1 MPNTNTPWGDRFF
14 FDLFKTGY
22 VSALY
27 QRPIRNTLTNDILYD
42 STDIKASSNING
54 VRVIWDVPEYL
65 DVRLEN
71 LDPNITVSKIRQ
83 YKGYLMNLSPFTN
96 LDEFLAKQLSARSRK
111 KLRSKKRNLESE
123 HEIRY
128 VFYYGDIGKEE
139 YHRLFDAF
147 YGFLEERFEEK
158 KTVNNNLGKW
168 DYYRELVYPMI
179 LNKRASLFVIYDKDK
194 PITIG
199 MQFHLSRTV
208 FSYVQSYDLAYSQY
222 NMGDIST
229 MQRLEW
235 CFGQDF
241 DILDLS
247 MGETDYKIKWC
258 NHHYDLYFHVFY
270 NRKSP
275 SAVLKYRILM
285 GKLQLKQFLRDKD
298 ILGKR
303 FTLDKFKYWLKNPF
317 S

>member
-1 MPNTNTPWGDRFF
+1 MPNQSTPWGDRFF

-22 VSALY
+22 VSPLY
-27 QRPIRNTLTNDILYD
+27 KRPIRNLLTDDILFD
-42 STDIKASSNING
+42 STDTELVPEVSG
-54 VRVIWDVPEYL
+54 VSVIWDIPEYL
-65 DVRLEN
+65 DVN
-71 LDPNITVSKIRQ
+71 LKQLDANITVSKIRQ
-83 YKGYLMNLSPFTN
+83 YKGYLMHIAPFKN
-96 LDEFLAKQLSARSRK
+96 LDDFLAQQLSARSRK

-123 HEIRY
+123 HDIRY
-128 VFYYGDIGKEE
+128 IFYYGTIEKEE

-168 DYYRELVYPMI
+168 DYYRDLVYPMI
-179 LNKRASLFVIYDKDK
+179 LEKRASLFAIYDKDK

-208 FSYVQSYDLAYSQY
+208 FSYVQSYDIAYSEY

-229 MQRLEW
+229 MKRLEW
-235 CFGQDF
+235 CFEQGF
-241 DILDLS
+241 DTLDLS

-275 SAVLKYRILM
+275 SAVLKYKILM
-285 GKLQLKQFLRDKD
+285 SKLQFKQYLRDKD

-303 FTLDKFKYWLKNPF
+303 FKMDKFKYWLRNLR

>member
-1 MPNTNTPWGDRFF
+1 MPNLNTPWGDRFF

-22 VSALY
+22 VSPLY
-27 QRPIRNTLTNDILYD
+27 KKPIRNLLTNDILFD
-42 STDIKASSNING
+42 SADTEMAPMVNG
-54 VRVIWDVPEYL
+54 VSVVWDIPEYL
-65 DVRLEN
+65 DVHLKQ
-71 LDPNITVSKIRQ
+71 LDTNIRVSKIRQ
-83 YKGYLMNLSPFTN
+83 YKGYLMHIAPFNN
-96 LDEFLAKQLSARSRK
+96 LDDFLAKQLSARSRK

-128 VFYYGDIGKEE
+128 VFYYGNIEKEE

-168 DYYRELVYPMI
+168 DYYRDLVYPMI
-179 LNKRASLFVIYDKDK
+179 LEKRASLFTIYDKEK

-208 FSYVQSYDLAYSQY
+208 FSYVQSYDIAYSEY

-229 MQRLEW
+229 MKRLEW
-235 CFGQDF
+235 CFEQGF
-241 DILDLS
+241 DTLDLS

-275 SAVLKYRILM
+275 SAVLKYKILM
-285 GKLQLKQFLRDKD
+285 SKLQFKQYLRDKD

-303 FTLDKFKYWLKNPF
+303 FKMDKFKYWLRNLA